1 MGVISWDQLSWDQ
14 LSQDQFSRDQ
24 LKFSWDQLL
33 HTIIANHKLSS
44 LESPM
49 KLLQLWGATYQQPY
63 WRVAFKVEKVVGG
76 PHSNIWR
83 LQEGRSE
90 HKDENADAEPGAQQ
104 APRRRWVRP
113 KERQIQNLFARFNSK
128 AMSLND
134 WNITQSF
141 VIRLYICMFATLLI

>member
-1 MGVISWDQLSWDQ
+1 
-14 LSQDQFSRDQ
+14 
-24 LKFSWDQLL
+24 
-33 HTIIANHKLSS
+33 
-44 LESPM
+44 M

-76 PHSNIWR
+76 PHSNIWH

-134 WNITQSF
+134 WNITQGF
-141 VIRLYICMFATLLI
+141 VIRLYICMFAIYTFNIVCHSLWWFDLKCMSWSQENFSWSRENRSHESWFWESWSQETKS